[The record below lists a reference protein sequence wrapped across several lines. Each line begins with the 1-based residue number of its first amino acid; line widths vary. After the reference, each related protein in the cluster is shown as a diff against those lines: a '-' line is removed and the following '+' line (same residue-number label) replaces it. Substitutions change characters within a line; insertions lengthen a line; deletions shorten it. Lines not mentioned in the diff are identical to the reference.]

1 MNVVWG
7 AVVLV
12 LACIGNAELWVVLIN
27 RRHSLK
33 YRHQTLR
40 RVRHLHD
47 AGLLLFPPVVV
58 STAGLRENGLL
69 LGGTFLQQPLAV
81 QGLLAVASLGLV
93 PFFASVFLWQTQ
105 GRTARLRQTTSKTYD
120 VLGEAQPGAERHLVL
135 GDTTKLLS
143 QFPGNQIY
151 QLEVNCK
158 TLQINRP
165 KLPRASLLR
174 TQVGRLTQ
182 SFGGRTARVS
192 AAVATAANATSAN
205 STGHSDTAA
214 TVLAQPAATS
224 VLKIAHFS
232 DVHMVGCPGRGFH
245 QFVTEQLCRM
255 QPDAFMF
262 TGDLVDEAEL
272 FPWAIEMF
280 ETLLKVAPGFFIL
293 GNHDWHLDHEAMR
306 ADLAATGWTELGEKS
321 TNLALK
327 DWNVVIAGTEAPWLG
342 DNPQVPARQHEHLR
356 LLLSHSPDQRD
367 YAVNNDFD
375 LMLAGHNHGGQ
386 VVLPVIGPIYS
397 PSQFGVRYSGGVY
410 EHRDLLLHVSRGSG
424 AMDPV
429 RLNCRPEITLLQLQ
443 LASTITTSAF
453 NPSENSGV

>member
-7 AVVLV
+7 AMVLV

-33 YRHQTLR
+33 YRHKTLR
-40 RVRHLHD
+40 RVRYLHD
-47 AGLLLFPPVVV
+47 AGLLLFPPVVI

-69 LGGTFLQQPLAV
+69 LGGTFLQQPLVV
-81 QGLLAVASLGLV
+81 QGLLAVAGLGLI
-93 PFFASVFLWQTQ
+93 PFVASVILWQTQ
-105 GRTARLRQTTSKTYD
+105 GRTARLQQTTSRTYD
-120 VLGEAQPGAERHLVL
+120 VLAEAHPGADRHLVL
-135 GDTTKLLS
+135 GDTTSLLS
-143 QFPGNQIY
+143 RMPGNQIY

-158 TLQINRP
+158 TLLLNRP
-165 KLPRASLLR
+165 KPARRLLAG

-182 SFGGRTARVS
+182 SLGRRTGRWSNSLPATPGTAETSPQTRSTATV
-192 AAVATAANATSAN
+192 TAAP
-205 STGHSDTAA
+205 
-214 TVLAQPAATS
+214 LAIGT
-224 VLKIAHFS
+224 LKLAHFS
-232 DVHMVGCPGRGFH
+232 DVHLVGCPGRGFH

-255 QPDAFMF
+255 QPDAFVF

-280 ETLLKVAPGFFIL
+280 QRLLEVAPGFFIL
-293 GNHDWHLDHEAMR
+293 GNHDWHLDHQAMR
-306 ADLAATGWTELGEKS
+306 TELAATGWTDLGEKS
-321 TNLALK
+321 TRLTLK
-327 DWNVVIAGTEAPWLG
+327 DWNLLIAGTEAPWLG
-342 DNPQVPARQHEHLR
+342 ENPAVPERDEEHLR

-367 YAVNNDFD
+367 YAVANNFD

-386 VVLPVIGPIYS
+386 VVLPVVGPVYS

-410 EHRDLLLHVSRGSG
+410 EHRNLLMHVSRGSG

-443 LASTITTSAF
+443 LANEMSTFDS
-453 NPSENSGV
+453 NPQEDSGV

>member
-7 AVVLV
+7 AIVLV

-33 YRHQTLR
+33 YRHKTLR

-47 AGLLLFPPVVV
+47 VGLLLFPPVVV

-69 LGGTFLQQPLAV
+69 MGGTFLQQPLAV
-81 QGLLAVASLGLV
+81 QGLLAVASLGLI
-93 PFFASVFLWQTQ
+93 PFVASVILWHTQ
-105 GRTARLRQTTSKTYD
+105 GRTARLRQTTSMIYD
-120 VLGEAQPGAERHLVL
+120 VLAQAQPGADRHLVL
-135 GDTTKLLS
+135 GDTTSLLS
-143 QFPGNQIY
+143 RFPGNQIY

-165 KLPRASLLR
+165 KSARRSLVQA
-174 TQVGRLTQ
+174 QVGRLTQ
-182 SFGGRTARVS
+182 SLGRRTGRFSSRLPPPSDAAEVS
-192 AAVATAANATSAN
+192 RKT
-205 STGHSDTAA
+205 HTAA
-214 TVLAQPAATS
+214 TVTTQPLATTT
-224 VLKIAHFS
+224 LKLAHFS

-255 QPDAFMF
+255 QPDAFVF

-272 FPWAIEMF
+272 FPWAKEMF
-280 ETLLKVAPGFFIL
+280 ETLLSVAPGFFIL
-293 GNHDWHLDHEAMR
+293 GNHDWHLDHHAMR
-306 ADLAATGWTELGEKS
+306 TDLAATGWTDLGEKS
-321 TNLALK
+321 TRLTLK
-327 DWNVVIAGTEAPWLG
+327 DWNLLIAGTEAPWLG
-342 DNPQVPARQHEHLR
+342 ENPEVPEREDEHLR

-367 YAVNNDFD
+367 YAVASDFD

-386 VVLPVIGPIYS
+386 VVLPVIGPVYS

-410 EHRDLLLHVSRGSG
+410 EHRNLLMHVSRGSG

-443 LASTITTSAF
+443 LATEISTSDS
-453 NPSENSGV
+453 NPLENSGV